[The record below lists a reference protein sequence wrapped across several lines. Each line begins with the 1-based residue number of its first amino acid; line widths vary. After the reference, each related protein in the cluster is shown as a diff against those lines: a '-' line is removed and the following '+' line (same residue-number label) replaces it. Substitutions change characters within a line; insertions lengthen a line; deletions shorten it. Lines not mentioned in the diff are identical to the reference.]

1 MDFCQPCQRHLN
13 GALACAG
20 CGTPAE
26 ALSPYAAPAPF
37 GHEPDA
43 RDEKAAPSPSGGRR
57 RRGHGAARTG
67 RGAHGPGGRERGE
80 PREARP
86 RRGRRGRSRRGRTVL
101 LVLLGVVLAAGAL
114 SLAELGLEPDGDG
127 GGSDYVRE
135 ATSVT
140 TAPVPG
146 PSRSEEARPP
156 APVDVSPGSPSA
168 VPATDARPPGA
179 TRPAR
184 EADPTRSGNA
194 PTTPAAPAPASP
206 SAPAQP
212 PAPSERPSEPGGTDE
227 GPSPSAT
234 PPPAPAPTPTPTP
247 SPAPSDDD
255 DDCWFPWFC

>member
-43 RDEKAAPSPSGGRR
+43 RDEKAAPPPPAGRR
-57 RRGHGAARTG
+57 RRGHGA
-67 RGAHGPGGRERGE
+67 
-80 PREARP
+80 ARP

-101 LVLLGVVLAAGAL
+101 LALLGVVLAAGAL

-140 TAPVPG
+140 TEPVPE
-146 PSRSEEARPP
+146 PSGSEEARPP

-168 VPATDARPPGA
+168 VPAGGARPSGA
-179 TRPAR
+179 TRTTR
-184 EADPTRSGNA
+184 EAGATRAEDA
-194 PTTPAAPAPASP
+194 PATPAAPAPASS
-206 SAPAQP
+206 SAPAEP
-212 PAPSERPSEPGGTDE
+212 PVTSDGPSDPGGTQDE
-227 GPSPSAT
+227 GPSPSA
-234 PPPAPAPTPTPTP
+234 PPAPPAPAPTPTPTP
-247 SPAPSDDD
+247 SPTPSDGDG
-255 DDCWFPWFC
+255 CWFLWFC